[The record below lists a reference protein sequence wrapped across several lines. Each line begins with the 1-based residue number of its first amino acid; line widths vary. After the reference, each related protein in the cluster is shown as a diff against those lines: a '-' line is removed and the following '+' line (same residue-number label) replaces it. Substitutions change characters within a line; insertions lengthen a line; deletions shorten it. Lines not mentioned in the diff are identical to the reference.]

1 MALGNNAKATHA
13 NSVALGTNSV
23 TDRDNTISV
32 GYAGGER
39 QIANVAAGTAATDA
53 VNVSQLKQSVGDSYT
68 YTNNKFGEL
77 KDMIADQDDKLSAG
91 IAGAMAMAS
100 LPQPYSAGASM
111 FSMAGGTYQG
121 ESAIA
126 MGVSAVSD
134 NGKWVTKLSGSTNSQ
149 GDVGGSVGVGY
160 QW

>member
-1 MALGNNAKATHA
+1 VRAPAHNGLRGI
-13 NSVALGTNSV
+13 GFG
-23 TDRDNTISV
+23 I
-32 GYAGGER
+32 GG
-39 QIANVAAGTAATDA
+39 V
-53 VNVSQLKQSVGDSYT
+53 L
-68 YTNNKFGEL
+68 
-77 KDMIADQDDKLSAG
+77 IADQDDKLSAG